1 MLNKN
6 AFMFDFII
14 QEVEIDHQMAY
25 YNYQGGHCS
34 HESHDYHKNDYQTN
48 AYQTAVFQTDQIK
61 EDFN

>member
-1 MLNKN
+1 
-6 AFMFDFII
+6 MFDFII

-34 HESHDYHKNDYQTN
+34 HESHDYHKNDYQTT

-61 EDFN
+61 EDYN